1 MYRRNEQRWMK
12 HIDFIAGDLLAICLA
27 FLIGYHSYFKH
38 FSFWHL
44 GLYSQS
50 FVVLILIDIICL
62 VVGETF
68 KNVLKRTGKEEL
80 RSVVIHWGVVMF
92 LHLIWLYVIQR
103 SGQYPRR
110 TFAITAIVYFLL
122 SSLSRILLKRLLI
135 NRNARKSILILT
147 TEPSAEADITAIN
160 KNNFRGYRIAA
171 VSLLDQKEDHE
182 PILGYNVI
190 RKDSV
195 VDYVVKNWVDEVYI
209 STYQLATRHKTI
221 LKNLVEAGITIHIA
235 MKSLPALDG
244 TRQMIEKVGGENTI
258 TAAMATMTTLEG
270 LQKRLLD
277 IVGGLVGSFITIC
290 LIPVVYVLIQKE
302 DPGPI
307 FYASKRVGQN
317 GKVFKM
323 YKFRSMVMN
332 ADELKDSL
340 QKENTVKDGMMFKID
355 HDPRIIGGKDGIGEL
370 LRRTSLDEFPQFFNV
385 LLGQMSLVG
394 TRPPTLDEWEKYKPR
409 HRARLSSKPGITGL
423 WQVSGRSDI
432 KDFEEVVKLDREYIT
447 NWSIWTDIKIL
458 FKTIAVVFE
467 KDGSY

>member
-1 MYRRNEQRWMK
+1 MK

-290 LIPVVYVLIQKE
+290 LIPVIYVLIQKE

-332 ADELKDSL
+332 ADELKD
-340 QKENTVKDGMMFKID
+340 
-355 HDPRIIGGKDGIGEL
+355 
-370 LRRTSLDEFPQFFNV
+370 
-385 LLGQMSLVG
+385 
-394 TRPPTLDEWEKYKPR
+394 
-409 HRARLSSKPGITGL
+409 
-423 WQVSGRSDI
+423 
-432 KDFEEVVKLDREYIT
+432 
-447 NWSIWTDIKIL
+447 
-458 FKTIAVVFE
+458 
-467 KDGSY
+467 